1 MKIRSRR
8 SKICLLFCVY
18 TIMFTKSLKQKGER
32 EIMASDSILKMILP
46 YLKPKQGSLN
56 WQLESLE
63 EKQWIIK
70 HYERNTHFILEEQE
84 L

>member
-1 MKIRSRR
+1 MSV
-8 SKICLLFCVY
+8 FCFH
-18 TIMFTKSLKQKGER
+18 TIIFTKSLKQTGEH
-32 EIMASDSILKMILP
+32 EIMDSNRISKMILP

-70 HYERNTHFILEEQE
+70 HYEKNTHFILEERE
-84 L
+84 F

>member
-1 MKIRSRR
+1 M
-8 SKICLLFCVY
+8 LAFCFH
-18 TIMFTKSLKQKGER
+18 TIIFTKSLKQIGEH
-32 EIMASDSILKMILP
+32 EIMASDCILKMILP

-70 HYERNTHFILEEQE
+70 HYEKNTHFILEVQE
-84 L
+84 F

>member
-1 MKIRSRR
+1 MPA
-8 SKICLLFCVY
+8 FCFH
-18 TIMFTKSLKQKGER
+18 TIIFTKSLKQNGEH
-32 EIMASDSILKMILP
+32 EIMDSDRILKMILP

-70 HYERNTHFILEEQE
+70 QYEKNIRSIREARVL
-84 L
+84 